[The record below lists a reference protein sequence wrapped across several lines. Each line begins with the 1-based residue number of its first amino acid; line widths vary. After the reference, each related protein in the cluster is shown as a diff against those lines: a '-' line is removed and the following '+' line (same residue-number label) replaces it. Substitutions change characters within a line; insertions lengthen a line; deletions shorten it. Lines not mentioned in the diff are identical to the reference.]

1 MDSYR
6 FVSWIQIL
14 KNGKKYNCRVYPV
27 YKPPSTFRSA
37 MHLFSKYSVCE
48 TPICLPTPGFVTPPG
63 ETCRKGVSLKPG
75 RCWNTPALYPEA
87 RPVTEHVHDSKLQW
101 IDEVFTGHQTL
112 NHHGSSRIYRSIP
125 PQLDFILGAFGLI
138 INSAIMHPPS
148 PDLNKPHTTR
158 GRSLYS

>member
-1 MDSYR
+1 MGKSTTVEFIQCINLPPHFVQPCTYSASTVCVRLLSSFPPLDS
-6 FVSWIQIL
+6 WH
-14 KNGKKYNCRVYPV
+14 
-27 YKPPSTFRSA
+27 PPL
-37 MHLFSKYSVCE
+37 MVCQ
-48 TPICLPTPGFVTPPG
+48 
-63 ETCRKGVSLKPG
+63 KGVSLKPG

-112 NHHGSSRIYRSIP
+112 NHHGGSRIYRSIP